1 VRTSEISVING
12 TCHVLDHSSASETGA
27 ETCSFSE
34 RDVSVDVA
42 VTFEER
48 VMEEVVKG
56 TVRLCWHCGDDRSRW
71 GASRHQ
77 SIHEPNCLSWS
88 AEMNQRDG
96 SEAMLVVNMVSL
108 PHWCPTTCLQ
118 NLLVLSDVSTVQ
130 NPSSHWLLKS
140 VVEQASCRAGRR

>member
-1 VRTSEISVING
+1 M
-12 TCHVLDHSSASETGA
+12 
-27 ETCSFSE
+27 
-34 RDVSVDVA
+34 DVA

-56 TVRLCWHCGDDRSRW
+56 TVRLCWHFGDDRSRW

-108 PHWCPTTCLQ
+108 P
-118 NLLVLSDVSTVQ
+118 D
-130 NPSSHWLLKS
+130 
-140 VVEQASCRAGRR
+140 